1 MFAMSAAEFSLY
13 LGIVVIISVLGLAFW
28 TWTQFQDT
36 QRHLKTLEK
45 LIYPLSHGQSS
56 QEPVHVEKILPQSTH
71 VDDSDSDNESETSE
85 APENLNQTQ
94 TENVSEILEAI
105 DNALPQNTHVEES
118 VEDHVDS
125 ADNIDDTIAAAMDN
139 AAEHLEEESKETLDS
154 FFPKELTSV
163 DMSHVEDKIDL
174 NSLTRKELA
183 ELAETKGI
191 KGFRA
196 MKKHE
201 LIEALTA

>member
-45 LIYPLSHGQSS
+45 LIYPLSHGQSNP
-56 QEPVHVEKILPQSTH
+56 EPARVEKILPQSTH
-71 VDDSDSDNESETSE
+71 VDDSDSDNDSETSE

-105 DNALPQNTHVEES
+105 DNALPQNTHVEDS

-125 ADNIDDTIAAAMDN
+125 VDNIDDTIAAAMDN
-139 AAEHLEEESKETLDS
+139 AAEHLEEEPKETLDS
-154 FFPKELTSV
+154 FFPGELTSV
-163 DMSHVEDKIDL
+163 DMSNVEDKIDL